1 MNLISNLFNRIA
13 NGNPVDHEMVTVNPS
28 VVLHVHR
35 EDITGTLEFRN
46 LDPEENPSKVLRV
59 SWIKR
64 DSVESVLKTIW
75 IAEEADLML

>member
-1 MNLISNLFNRIA
+1 MNLISDLFKRIA
-13 NGNPVDHEMVTVNPS
+13 NGSPDEHEMVTVNPS

-35 EDITGTLEFRN
+35 EEITGTLEFRN
-46 LDPEENPSKVLRV
+46 LDPEENPSRVLRV

-64 DSVESVLKTIW
+64 DSVETVLKTIW